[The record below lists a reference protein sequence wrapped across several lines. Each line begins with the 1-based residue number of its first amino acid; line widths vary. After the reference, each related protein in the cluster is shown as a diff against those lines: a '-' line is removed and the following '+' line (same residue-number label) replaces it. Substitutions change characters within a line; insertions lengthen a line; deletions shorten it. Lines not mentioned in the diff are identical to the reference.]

1 MVMNNKTTKNAFPL
15 KCPHCG
21 NEEFF
26 YHKIRYSGE
35 CWFEVNNQGECDETC
50 YNADMY
56 GGAIYKLKSVYYFCE
71 ECHKKVAKIP
81 DDKRGDW
88 GDFKCK

>member
-1 MVMNNKTTKNAFPL
+1 MEMNNKTIKNAFPL

-56 GGAIYKLKSVYYFCE
+56 NDATYKLKSIYYFCE
-71 ECHKKVAKIP
+71 DCHCKVAKIP
-81 DDKRGDW
+81 MDKRY
-88 GDFKCK
+88 